1 MMPGSAIFSSND
13 RKAPGR
19 TGGACAA
26 PETHDEEKAEQIP
39 GLHVSQRKIPSILGE
54 KSMDLIIA
62 DMIPAS
68 RIHYPVIFARLLG
81 AIVFGALIGFER
93 EARDR
98 PAGFR
103 THILISLA
111 AALFAIISIEAV
123 HMPGFADDEQ
133 VRIDPLRVIE
143 AVTAGVAF
151 LAAGMIVFA
160 RGRVHGLTTGAGMWL
175 SGAIG
180 LAMGF
185 GYWPIAFF
193 TTLAAICVLFAFG
206 KLEQRF
212 GFNSGQRIDRDDHQ

>member
-1 MMPGSAIFSSND
+1 
-13 RKAPGR
+13 
-19 TGGACAA
+19 
-26 PETHDEEKAEQIP
+26 
-39 GLHVSQRKIPSILGE
+39 
-54 KSMDLIIA
+54 MDLIVA

-68 RIHYPVIFARLLG
+68 RIHYPIIFARLLG
-81 AIVFGALIGFER
+81 AIVFGGLIGFER

-206 KLEQRF
+206 KLEHRF
-212 GFNSGQRIDRDDHQ
+212 GYNSARRADRDKEQ

>member
-1 MMPGSAIFSSND
+1 
-13 RKAPGR
+13 
-19 TGGACAA
+19 
-26 PETHDEEKAEQIP
+26 
-39 GLHVSQRKIPSILGE
+39 
-54 KSMDLIIA
+54 MDLVFA
-62 DMIPAS
+62 DMFPES
-68 RIHYPVIFARLLG
+68 RIHYPVIFARLIGAVILG
-81 AIVFGALIGFER
+81 GLIGIER
-93 EARDR
+93 EARDH

-111 AALFAIISIEAV
+111 AALFGIISIEAV
-123 HMPGFADDEQ
+123 HMPGIADDQQ

-160 RGRVHGLTTGAGMWL
+160 RGRVKGLTTGAGMWL

-193 TTLAAICVLFAFG
+193 ATVAAVCVLYAFG
-206 KLEQRF
+206 KMEKLLSASDEK
-212 GFNSGQRIDRDDHQ
+212 DHH

>member
-1 MMPGSAIFSSND
+1 
-13 RKAPGR
+13 
-19 TGGACAA
+19 
-26 PETHDEEKAEQIP
+26 
-39 GLHVSQRKIPSILGE
+39 
-54 KSMDLIIA
+54 MDLILA
-62 DMIPAS
+62 DMFPEA
-68 RIHYPVIFARLLG
+68 RLHYPVIFARLIG
-81 AIVFGALIGFER
+81 AIALGGLIGFER

-103 THILISLA
+103 THVLISLA

-123 HMPGFADDEQ
+123 HMPAFANDEQ

-160 RGRVHGLTTGAGMWL
+160 KGRVKGLTTGAGMWL

-185 GYWPIAFF
+185 GYWPVASFATIA
-193 TTLAAICVLFAFG
+193 AVIVLYIFQKFETPHDKTAG
-206 KLEQRF
+206 ARAEE
-212 GFNSGQRIDRDDHQ
+212 DE